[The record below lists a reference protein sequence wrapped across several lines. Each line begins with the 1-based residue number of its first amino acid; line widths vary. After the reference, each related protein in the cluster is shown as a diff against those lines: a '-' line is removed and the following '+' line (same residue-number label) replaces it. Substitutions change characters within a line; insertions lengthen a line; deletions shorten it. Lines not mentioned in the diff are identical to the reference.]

1 MITDVLIKNFKCFE
15 NLSIPQLQ
23 RVTLIGGRNNVGKT
37 ALLEALFLFLDR
49 RSANMVVRQYGWRG
63 IEGVRGDPQAM
74 FGLIFRGLNLESE
87 ILVSATLND
96 VQEDAHFK
104 FNPDYVPQSGP
115 ATTTPPPSQQIS
127 TDDSPISTFALDISY
142 NRHDASKQ
150 QTSHLTIDPERGQL
164 VLKID
169 YSDSILPKAIFLAAK
184 KHTAPKETSEWFSDF
199 VKESREFEI
208 VDFLRI
214 IEPRLEALKVVR
226 EGPGTFIHGKLK
238 NLARTLD
245 IHLMG
250 EGMEKLLNIA
260 LAIAQAPGGWVF
272 VDEFENGLHYSHLPM
287 LWSAISQML
296 AKYDCQ
302 LFTTT
307 HSHECIHAAHKG
319 LTEMPSDF
327 RYIRLDQST
336 GKIEA
341 KLFNYEMLGDAL
353 KSGLEIR

>member
-49 RSANMVVRQYGWRG
+49 LSANMIVRQYGWRG
-63 IEGVRGDPQAM
+63 IPGVRGDPQAM
-74 FGLIFRGLNLESE
+74 FGLIFRGFDLESE
-87 ILVSATLND
+87 ILISATLND

-104 FNPDYVPQSGP
+104 FNPDYIPPSGP
-115 ATTTPPPSQQIS
+115 ATITPPASRQIS
-127 TDDSPISTFALDISY
+127 TDDSPKSTFALDVTY
-142 NRHDASKQ
+142 DRHDASKQ
-150 QTSHLTIDPERGQL
+150 QTSHLTIDPKRGL
-164 VLKID
+164 ALNID
-169 YSDSILPKAIFLAAK
+169 YLVSKTPKAIFLAAK

-199 VKESREFEI
+199 VKESREVEI

-226 EGPGTFIHGKLK
+226 EGPGTFVHGKLQ

-272 VDEFENGLHYSHLPM
+272 VDEFENGLHYSHLPK

-319 LTEMPSDF
+319 LTEMSSDLS
-327 RYIRLDQST
+327 YIRLDQST

-353 KSGLEIR
+353 RSGLEIR